1 MKQQIKS
8 GEFYDELEGMP
19 RREREEYYNRRL
31 QLQVKYAYENA
42 PAMRA
47 KLDEAGVT
55 PSDIHTIKD
64 MERIPITT
72 KDQLIDLRKANP
84 PWGGLLGVS
93 PERLKKVF
101 MSPGPI
107 YDAGSISDDFYRRWA
122 KAYHAGGFRKGDL
135 VVNTWSYHMVPAGH
149 WMEEG
154 LHRLGCTVIPMGVGN
169 TELQVQVL
177 HDMKVTGW
185 IGTAGFF
192 MTIVNKAEELGYD
205 VRRDF
210 ALRVVAAGLE
220 MAGGPMRRLFEEKYG
235 LITCD
240 QYGTA
245 DVGAVAYECS
255 QRSGMHICEEVL
267 VEIVDPSTGKQLAPD
282 EVGEV
287 VVTPFDETYPLIR
300 FGTGDLSSY
309 VDELCPCG
317 RTSLKLT
324 RIMGRVGDA
333 VRTRGMFIHPRQVSE
348 VASKFPE
355 ISRYQAV
362 VTRPQFRDE
371 LVVKIELADETID
384 REKLTAAF
392 GKNFQDVCRLRVDR
406 FEFVPKGTIPEGAKA
421 IVDERVY
428 E

>member
-1 MKQQIKS
+1 MAR
-8 GEFYDELEGMP
+8 G
-19 RREREEYYNRRL
+19 EREEYQNRGL
-31 QLQVKYAYENA
+31 QQQVKYAYENA
-42 PAMRA
+42 PAMKA
-47 KLDEAGVT
+47 KLDKAGIT
-55 PSDIHTIKD
+55 QSDIRTTKD
-64 MERIPITT
+64 LERIPITS

-84 PWGGLLGVS
+84 PWGGLLGVP
-93 PERLKKVF
+93 PERLKQVF

-107 YDAGSISDDFYRRWA
+107 YDPGRMSEDFYRRWA

-149 WMEEG
+149 MMQEG
-154 LHRLGCTVIPMGVGN
+154 MYLLGCTVIPMGVGN

-177 HDMKVTGW
+177 RDTKATGW
-185 IGTAGFF
+185 VGTAGFF

-210 ALRVVAAGLE
+210 ALRVAAAGLE
-220 MAGGPMRRLFEEKYG
+220 MAGGPMRRLFKEKYG

-245 DVGAVAYECS
+245 DVGALAYECS
-255 QRSGMHICEEVL
+255 QTSGMHICDDVVL
-267 VEIVDPSTGKQLAPD
+267 EIVDPTTGKQLGPG

-309 VDELCPCG
+309 IDEPCPCG
-317 RTSLKLT
+317 RTSLRLT

-333 VRTRGMFIHPRQVSE
+333 VRTRGMFIHPRQISE

-371 LVVKIELADETID
+371 LVIKIELANENIN
-384 REKLTAAF
+384 REKLTEEF
-392 GKNFQDVCRLRVDR
+392 GKKFQDVCRLRLDR
-406 FEFVPKGTIPEGAKA
+406 FEFVPKGTIPEGAKG
-421 IVDERVY
+421 IVDQRTY